1 MATPRELADVVSA
14 SPSTDINID
23 NGTLVVDISTDRVG
37 IGTTAPGSTLDV
49 QGTLTVGVDDT
60 GHDVKFFGATSGKY
74 MLWDESADT
83 LEVNGTLKTGQGSES
98 SPAIGLGDDDTGF
111 FDAGSNAIGFTNGA
125 SESMRIDANGRVGI
139 GTTSPGS
146 ILETSQDV
154 AGNAVGIRVINT
166 NDADG
171 DSVSLNFGLARDG
184 GLVFGNGGQIIVG
197 KENDWTSTAST
208 IDSYMAFHT
217 ILNESNSEAMRI
229 DSNGNLLVG
238 HNTYNTYNSTAGSEI
253 WGNGFTAHTRDGAAP
268 LYVNRLTSDGDL
280 VVFRKDGT
288 TVGIIGAEGS
298 DHLIIGTND
307 TGLLFSDGHNAI
319 HPWNVSSNASRDD
332 AIDLG
337 RSSHQFKDLYL
348 TGGVRS
354 STTLDLTVPL
364 DTGAAVQLEFG
375 NQDND
380 TRRTVYAYKDRFA
393 PVSADDGEISLGNSS
408 ERWKDLYLSSGIY
421 LGGTGSANHLD
432 DYEEGTFTPG
442 VTGTSSTPSGVNFS
456 YRLGKYTKIGRM
468 VFINITIYAS
478 STSSEGS
485 GNVVITGLP
494 FSASTSN
501 SWTAGTRYYTIGTP
515 NIEFMQT
522 SRIGGGLMAA
532 ILGDAAE
539 IRLFRNNGGTGGM
552 ATLTWASD
560 IDGDFSFRINGT
572 YPTDQ

>member
-1 MATPRELADVVSA
+1 
-14 SPSTDINID
+14 
-23 NGTLVVDISTDRVG
+23 
-37 IGTTAPGSTLDV
+37 
-49 QGTLTVGVDDT
+49 
-60 GHDVKFFGATSGKY
+60 
-74 MLWDESADT
+74 
-83 LEVNGTLKTGQGSES
+83 
-98 SPAIGLGDDDTGF
+98 
-111 FDAGSNAIGFTNGA
+111 
-125 SESMRIDANGRVGI
+125 
-139 GTTSPGS
+139 
-146 ILETSQDV
+146 
-154 AGNAVGIRVINT
+154 
-166 NDADG
+166 
-171 DSVSLNFGLARDG
+171 
-184 GLVFGNGGQIIVG
+184 
-197 KENDWTSTAST
+197 
-208 IDSYMAFHT
+208 
-217 ILNESNSEAMRI
+217 
-229 DSNGNLLVG
+229 
-238 HNTYNTYNSTAGSEI
+238 
-253 WGNGFTAHTRDGAAP
+253 
-268 LYVNRLTSDGDL
+268 
-280 VVFRKDGT
+280 
-288 TVGIIGAEGS
+288 
-298 DHLIIGTND
+298 
-307 TGLLFSDGHNAI
+307 
-319 HPWNVSSNASRDD
+319 
-332 AIDLG
+332 
-337 RSSHQFKDLYL
+337 
-348 TGGVRS
+348 
-354 STTLDLTVPL
+354 
-364 DTGAAVQLEFG
+364 
-375 NQDND
+375 
-380 TRRTVYAYKDRFA
+380 
-393 PVSADDGEISLGNSS
+393 SLGNSS